1 MSNILT
7 QRGIPMSRSA
17 RVADAPPPGRAL
29 VRDMTGA
36 TAPLPPPEVILEARP
51 AVDFLMSLVLDTESE
66 LLPADRAW
74 LDRALSSLS
83 SSLRRDQDRL
93 FGSTP
98 AGKGLGGAL
107 VPLAVQDRAIRSAA
121 DVVALANRVEARDL
135 LATACEEDE
144 LRVPLELATRVLDG
158 EQAVRDDAVAAC
170 PDVLRRAVEGLLDDP
185 AGELRALRRVLRA
198 WAERFAEIET
208 RVAAMEQRDVDGRR
222 ADLERLPIGEF
233 VERATGGVRWV
244 PEAGTRRL
252 FMSPSYFTRP
262 YNYIFG
268 GRDWHM
274 FAYPL
279 AEAALGADADAVPAA
294 SIRLYKAL
302 GDESR
307 LRILRLLA
315 SGDLYLTEI
324 AERMG
329 LSKPTVSHHLAQLRV
344 AGLVTITAAGALTYY
359 SLRRD
364 RVADAGVELARFLGG
379 PTQ

>member
-1 MSNILT
+1 
-7 QRGIPMSRSA
+7 MSRSA
-17 RVADAPPPGRAL
+17 RTADAPRQPRAL
-29 VRDMTGA
+29 VRDMTA
-36 TAPLPPPEVILEARP
+36 TASPDGAVAPEVILEARP
-51 AVDFLMSLVLDTESE
+51 AVDFLVSLMLDTESE

-74 LDRALSSLS
+74 LDESLASLS
-83 SSLRRDQDRL
+83 DPLRRDHARL
-93 FGSTP
+93 FGESP

-107 VPLAVQDRAIRSAA
+107 VPLAIVDRGVRSAA
-121 DVVALANRVEARDL
+121 DVMALAGRIEAGDL
-135 LATACEEDE
+135 VACACDDEE
-144 LRVPLELATRVLDG
+144 LRVPLQLAARVLAG
-158 EQAVRDDAVAAC
+158 ETALRDEAVAAC
-170 PDVLRRAVEGLLDDP
+170 PDILRAAVGRILDDP
-185 AGELRALRRVLRA
+185 AGEMRALRRVLRA
-198 WAERFAEIET
+198 WAERFASIEL

-222 ADLERLPIGEF
+222 ADLERLPLVDF

-244 PEAGTRRL
+244 PEPRTRRL
-252 FMSPSYFTRP
+252 FLSPSYFTRP

-279 AEAALGADADAVPAA
+279 AESALGADADAVPAA
-294 SIRLYKAL
+294 SIRLFKAL

-329 LSKPTVSHHLAQLRV
+329 LSKPTVSHHLAQLRA
-344 AGLVTITAAGALTYY
+344 AGLVTITDAGALTYY

-364 RVADAGVELARFLGG
+364 RIADAGVELSRFLGG
-379 PTQ
+379 STT

>member
-1 MSNILT
+1 
-7 QRGIPMSRSA
+7 MSRSA
-17 RVADAPPPGRAL
+17 RTADDPRPKRAL

-36 TAPLPPPEVILEARP
+36 TVQAAAPEVILEARP
-51 AVDFLMSLVLDTESE
+51 AVDFLMSLMLDTEPE
-66 LLPADRAW
+66 LLPTDRAW
-74 LDRALSSLS
+74 LDQGLASLS
-83 SSLRRDQDRL
+83 DALRRDHARL
-93 FGSTP
+93 FGTTP

-107 VPLAVQDRAIRSAA
+107 VPLAMQDRSITSAA
-121 DVVALANRVEARDL
+121 DVIALANRVEARDL
-135 LATACEEDE
+135 LAIACEEDE

-158 EQAVRDDAVAAC
+158 EKALRDEAVAAS
-170 PDVLRRAVEGLLDDP
+170 PDILRRAVERLLDDP

-198 WAERFAEIET
+198 WAERFAAIET

-222 ADLERLPIGEF
+222 TDLERMPLGEF

-262 YNYIFG
+262 YNYVFG

-279 AEAALGADADAVPAA
+279 ADAALGADADAVPAA
-294 SIRLYKAL
+294 SIRLYRAL

-307 LRILRLLA
+307 LRILRLLSA
-315 SGDLYLTEI
+315 GDLYLTEI

-329 LSKPTVSHHLAQLRV
+329 LSKPTISHHLAQLRA
-344 AGLVTITAAGALTYY
+344 AGLVTITEAGALTYY

-364 RVADAGVELARFLGG
+364 RAADAGVELTRFLGG

>member
-1 MSNILT
+1 MA
-7 QRGIPMSRSA
+7 RPARSA
-17 RVADAPPPGRAL
+17 TVTRPARAL
-29 VRDMTGA
+29 VRDMTGGA
-36 TAPLPPPEVILEARP
+36 GAPASPEVVLEARP
-51 AVDFLMSLVLDTESE
+51 AVDFLVSLMLDTESE

-74 LDRALSSLS
+74 LDEARSSLS
-83 SSLRRDQDRL
+83 DPLRRDHARL
-93 FGSTP
+93 FGSSP
-98 AGKGLGGAL
+98 DGKGLGAAL
-107 VPLAVQDRAIRSAA
+107 VPLAMVDPGVRSAA
-121 DVVALANRVEARDL
+121 DVVALAGRVEARDL
-135 LATACEEDE
+135 LATACEDDE
-144 LRVPLELATRVLDG
+144 LAAPLEIAARVLAG
-158 EQAVRDDAVAAC
+158 EAALRDEAVAAC
-170 PDVLRRAVEGLLDDP
+170 PDVLRRSVGRLLDDP
-185 AGELRALRRVLRA
+185 TGELRAIRRVLRA
-198 WAERFAEIET
+198 WAERFASIED

-222 ADLERLPIGEF
+222 ADLERLPLAEF

-244 PEAGTRRL
+244 PEAATRRL

-262 YNYIFG
+262 YNYVFG

-279 AEAALGADADAVPAA
+279 AESALGADADAVPAA
-294 SIRLYKAL
+294 SIRLFRAL

-344 AGLVTITAAGALTYY
+344 AGLVTITEAGGLTYY

-364 RVADAGVELARFLGG
+364 RVLDAGVELARYLGG
-379 PTQ
+379 PTA